1 MCGSRHLHGSI
12 LCQSGEAA
20 PFLSFYP
27 CFQSIPNSIALPP
40 LCLCSIKMYQAGWRI
55 TGRGGLFILSPPA
68 HINDLAPVVP
78 RRGDVHINSSHTR
91 ERRGT
96 RVEHRWVAGK
106 RGETEGMGR
115 GGGVPLPFILTVL
128 FIISQTQPPP
138 NLPRGCIEK
147 EKKKKKLYHFVEVK
161 TMNELT
167 TVNMSPCRSDTFPR
181 LSQSGTYTS
190 PVIVMSTFVDS
201 EIYNFS
207 QLPMKSDRCNF
218 DNECNFDSWL

>member
-1 MCGSRHLHGSI
+1 MGGKRWHLICLCKPSKSSVTQMPRLERHHVWFLTFTWVHFVPVWRSRWKKKR
-12 LCQSGEAA
+12 A

-55 TGRGGLFILSPPA
+55 TGRGGLFIPSPPA

-91 ERRGT
+91 KRRGT

-115 GGGVPLPFILTVL
+115 GSATAFHPHCVIYNITDTTTHKFAQGVHWE
-128 FIISQTQPPP
+128 
-138 NLPRGCIEK
+138 RE
-147 EKKKKKLYHFVEVK
+147 KKKKLYDFVGVK
-161 TMNELT
+161 KMNELT
-167 TVNMSPCRSDTFPR
+167 TVNMSPCRCDTFPVSANQEHIHH
-181 LSQSGTYTS
+181 L
-190 PVIVMSTFVDS
+190 
-201 EIYNFS
+201 
-207 QLPMKSDRCNF
+207 
-218 DNECNFDSWL
+218 